1 MDMLSINTTAKNVRS
16 GIADALKDTPYTAYS
31 VSLFPSQQRGQ
42 ISLTVTTAQGREC
55 TLTYLLGD
63 RTQEDV
69 EAVNTGPD
77 HAVHVISDVANA
89 QHINAHVSKWLAAAE

>member
-1 MDMLSINTTAKNVRS
+1 MDMLPITTTAKNVRA

-42 ISLTVTTAQGREC
+42 ISLTVESSEGRER

-63 RTQEDV
+63 RTYEDV
-69 EAVNTGPD
+69 AARHPGPD
-77 HAVHVISDVANA
+77 HDVHVVYDLVTA
-89 QHINAHVSKWLAAAE
+89 QYIAAHVREWLAAA